1 MVQATSILANPRFV
15 GNGPATTCANIMFSA
30 RGGPAYGGHRVFVH
44 NKYYS
49 NNMDK
54 GQQLKALHEK
64 WLKKCSCKL
73 RKTAI
78 QGVPGAGNPNAE
90 IVFIGE
96 APGKKED
103 ELGMP
108 FVGAAGRFLAEMLG
122 EIKMKRDGVYI
133 TNIVKYRPPD
143 NRDPSPEEKSSC
155 RAWLIEEL
163 NLIQPKLII
172 FLGRHAMN
180 DFFPTEKIS
189 EVHGKLLIKKPAR
202 LNDISRSGGFKGIST
217 KHFFPLYHPAAALY
231 NGGLRET
238 LMDDFKKI
246 PLILKKIN
254 NEK

>member
-1 MVQATSILANPRFV
+1 MLTYLPRIRHSQSDA
-15 GNGPATTCANIMFSA
+15 GAETRNIPLMQKKSA
-30 RGGPAYGGHRVFVH
+30 PSVLVV
-44 NKYYS
+44 
-49 NNMDK
+49 DDE
-54 GQQLKALHEK
+54 ALIR
-64 WLKKCSCKL
+64 WS
-73 RKTAI
+73 
-78 QGVPGAGNPNAE
+78 
-90 IVFIGE
+90 
-96 APGKKED
+96 
-103 ELGMP
+103 
-108 FVGAAGRFLAEMLG
+108 LAEMLG